1 MPAKPHET
9 TIERIFRRIMGH
21 TMPVSIKAVLLRQ
34 SSVASS
40 TNVMDYPGGMSQW
53 EKESLAAEAR
63 LVSERKRKIRKN
75 RKRKHPAM

>member
-1 MPAKPHET
+1 
-9 TIERIFRRIMGH
+9 
-21 TMPVSIKAVLLRQ
+21 
-34 SSVASS
+34 
-40 TNVMDYPGGMSQW
+40 MDYPGGMSQW

>member
-1 MPAKPHET
+1 
-9 TIERIFRRIMGH
+9 MGH